1 MFISTSFSL
10 RALAAA
16 GAALVVA
23 VAAHAAE
30 PAIIAKARAR
40 LGTEAAIEAVKSIH
54 YVGTLVTADP
64 ADPTKQSRAAID
76 IVFQKN
82 DQQRIR
88 ATSDKMIETTALD
101 GYDGWMRKQDAA
113 DSSKW
118 QQTYLKADQ
127 IKRLRANTWETLAFF
142 RGLDRRGGRVEDKGP
157 ATIDG
162 VSCQKIAFIHAPNI
176 VFTRY
181 FDLATGRLVFT
192 ETEAGS
198 TLREQGEMI
207 VDGVR
212 FPKTLV
218 TTNKL
223 PNGQTQTVTI
233 NIEKITVNE
242 VFPPAFF
249 AVPTLGKTK

>member
-1 MFISTSFSL
+1 MSSFSL
-10 RALAAA
+10 RVFSAV
-16 GAALVVA
+16 GAALVLSVL
-23 VAAHAAE
+23 AHAAE

-40 LGTEAAIEAVKSIH
+40 IGPEAAIEAVKSIH

-76 IVFQKN
+76 IVFQKA

-101 GYDGWMRKQDAA
+101 GYDAWMRKQDAA
-113 DSSKW
+113 DPTKW

-127 IKRLRANTWETLAFF
+127 IKRLRANTWETLGFF
-142 RGLDRRGGRVEDKGP
+142 RGLDTHGGRLEEQGAV
-157 ATIDG
+157 TIEG
-162 VSCQKIAFIHAPNI
+162 TACQKIAFIHASNI
-176 VFTRY
+176 IFYRY
-181 FDLATGRLVFT
+181 FDSATGRLVYT

-198 TLREQGEMI
+198 TIREQGELLSA
-207 VDGVR
+207 GLR

-223 PNGQTQTVTI
+223 PSGQTQSVTI
-233 NIEKITVNE
+233 NIEKVTVNE
-242 VFPPAFF
+242 VFPASFF
-249 AVPTLGKTK
+249 AVPALSKAN